1 MTHALD
7 FLSLFATYL
16 IVREMGAGS
25 IWPETKKPRA
35 RKRRG

>member
-7 FLSLFATYL
+7 FLTLFATYL
-16 IVREMGAGS
+16 IVKQMGAGS
-25 IWPETKKPRA
+25 IWSGTKKPRA